1 MVSGLDSYYFLGCSE
16 RYFRRILIDSIDVLK
31 IKIELP
37 ANVKD

>member
-1 MVSGLDSYYFLGCSE
+1 MVSGHDIYYLFECSE

-37 ANVKD
+37 DNVKD